1 MFHCYA
7 SYEWKLYANDYS
19 FRNYTDGIK
28 RDSKAVDLYSVD
40 ANTVGNDTLGM
51 KNDNVP
57 KYNARQRIAWNLKRL
72 RHEQELSQEKA
83 AELAD
88 FHRTYVSQLERCI
101 TNISI
106 DGLERLA
113 AALGV
118 DIVDLLKMKDDL
130 PIITKTQDTKF
141 RE

>member
-1 MFHCYA
+1 
-7 SYEWKLYANDYS
+7 
-19 FRNYTDGIK
+19 
-28 RDSKAVDLYSVD
+28 
-40 ANTVGNDTLGM
+40 M
-51 KNDNVP
+51 KNDNLP

-113 AALGV
+113 TALGV
-118 DIVDLLKMKDDL
+118 DIVDLLRTKEDL
-130 PIITKTQDTKF
+130 SITTEIKNTKCN
-141 RE
+141 E